1 MSLCKLY
8 LLDDHRVFLDG
19 LERILRSN
27 PEIEV
32 LGTFDRAADM
42 LEALKF
48 NLPDVLISD
57 ISMPGISGIDAAKS
71 MQKDFPDVKIIFLSM
86 HSDPIHARQAI
97 DAGAKGYVL
106 KDSRSEEVFDAIK
119 MVREG
124 RTYISP
130 RVTMTLLEATDQ
142 TFELSPREKQVL
154 QDIALGL
161 STKEMAEK
169 RGLSSHTIDTHRKNL
184 LAKTGCQSVGNLVVW
199 GIKHGFI
206 DMNA

>member
-1 MSLCKLY
+1 MSLCRLY

-48 NLPDVLISD
+48 EVPHILISD
-57 ISMPGISGIDAAKS
+57 ISMPGISGIEAAKS
-71 MQKDFPDVKIIFLSM
+71 MQKGYPNVKIIFLSM
-86 HSDPIHARQAI
+86 HSDALNAKQAI

-106 KDSRSEEVFDAIK
+106 KDSKSEEVFEAIK
-119 MVREG
+119 VVYHG
-124 RTYISP
+124 GKYISP
-130 RVTMTLLEATDQ
+130 RVSMSLLEASAQ
-142 TFELSPREKQVL
+142 TFELSPREKQIL

-169 RGLSSHTIDTHRKNL
+169 RKLSSHTIDTHRKNL

-206 DMNA
+206 DMDA